1 MYSRD
6 CVQFDVDYK
15 QKKAS
20 TVLENKYGW
29 FGIALNSE
37 KEIPVQWKYLHYLY
51 CCVRHIILVNLTGN

>member
-6 CVQFDVDYK
+6 CVQFGEDYK

-29 FGIALNSE
+29 FGIVLNSE
-37 KEIPVQWKYLHYLY
+37 KKSPYNRDIY
-51 CCVRHIILVNLTGN
+51 IISTTMLGISFW